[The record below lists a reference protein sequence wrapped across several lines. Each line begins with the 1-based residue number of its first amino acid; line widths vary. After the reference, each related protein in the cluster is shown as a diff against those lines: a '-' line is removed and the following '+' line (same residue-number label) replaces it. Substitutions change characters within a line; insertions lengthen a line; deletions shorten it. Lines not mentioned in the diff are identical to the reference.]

1 MPPCESRVD
10 VIVVLGCRALPS
22 GLPGPA
28 LARRAALAAD
38 AFHTGLAR
46 FIVASGGRRWD
57 RCIEAR
63 ALAEELGRL
72 GVPRAAICEELWS
85 LSTLENAV
93 CSASLLRAYSTTLP
107 SAPRCVAHLVTCDWH
122 MPRALTDFRAAGLEA
137 LPLPA
142 VGPPAGRF
150 ARGYRWA
157 REAVCGRLDEAS
169 PRGPSLRRAVD
180 YACDTVRPPPVS
192 RRSEPRPA

>member
-1 MPPCESRVD
+1 MAPYESRVD
-10 VIVVLGCRALPS
+10 VIVVLGCRVLPS

-28 LARRAALAAD
+28 LARRAALAAA
-38 AFHTGLAR
+38 AFHTGLAP
-46 FIVASGGRRWD
+46 FIVASGGRRWEG
-57 RCIEAR
+57 RIEAR
-63 ALAEELGRL
+63 ALADELGRL

-93 CSASLLRAYSTTLP
+93 CSAALFRALGRNVLSR
-107 SAPRCVAHLVTCDWH
+107 AHRVAHVVTCDWH
-122 MPRALTDFRAAGLEA
+122 MPRALADFRAAGLEA

-142 VGPPAGRF
+142 VGPPAGRL

-169 PRGPSLRRAVD
+169 PRGPFLPKAVA
-180 YACDTVRPPPVS
+180 YACEAVQPAPVS
-192 RRSEPRPA
+192 RCSETRPA